1 MKVPPKRHLH
11 SSNPLDYLSDPLDY
25 SNANGELEHGIED
38 VAEEGAELEFGPTLE
53 DLLDDARVPQATPAS
68 PMDVH
73 ALRHKLH
80 LSQRDFAGRFGFSL
94 ATLRH
99 WERGDRR
106 PTGTALVLL
115 HVIRDNPRAVL
126 LAVRKARTND
136 PGRLAAMKPYKSMRA
151 SPGFGDRGPPLRPR
165 GPRRR

>member
-1 MKVPPKRHLH
+1 MR
-11 SSNPLDYLSDPLDY
+11 
-25 SNANGELEHGIED
+25 HGIED
-38 VAEEGAELEFGPTLE
+38 VAENEEVPGHQLGPTLE
-53 DLLDDARVPQATPAS
+53 SLLGQAQTLAELCAS

-73 ALRHKLH
+73 ALRRKLH
-80 LSQRDFAGRFGFSL
+80 LSQRDFAGRFGFPL

-99 WERGDRR
+99 WERGDRK

-126 LAVRKARTND
+126 LAVRKARRSE
-136 PGRLAAMKPYKSMRA
+136 PGRLARVKPYKSMRA
-151 SPGFGDRGPPLRPR
+151 PPGFGERGPPLRPR